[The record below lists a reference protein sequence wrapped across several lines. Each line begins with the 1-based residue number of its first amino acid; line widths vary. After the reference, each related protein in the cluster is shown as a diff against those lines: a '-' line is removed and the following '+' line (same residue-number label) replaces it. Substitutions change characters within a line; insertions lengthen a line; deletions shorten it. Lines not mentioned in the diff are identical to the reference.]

1 MGGGQDVCAASSA
14 SCFQSQL
21 QNCRVEGVGFG
32 RGRGADVI
40 DPMASQRSGRVQGSF
55 LFAIN
60 VCRISWG
67 YGNRPAHIKTIS
79 VSASLVTPQPAA
91 PASRNRLYLLFTS
104 HAEVIKEAV
113 FVGSQLGLVYECCIL
128 KLLCLVNWKL
138 DLIKETFQ
146 LKAALE
152 ETFYSSKYCI
162 NPSVLA
168 LTSYFFSGIY
178 LMSIQY
184 FNVFLFH
191 SGTKIALTFYQNL
204 KFKWLEI

>member
-1 MGGGQDVCAASSA
+1 MGGGQDVCVAPSA

-40 DPMASQRSGRVQGSF
+40 DPMASRRSGRVQGSF

-79 VSASLVTPQPAA
+79 VSASLVTPPPAA
-91 PASRNRLYLLFTS
+91 PASRNRLCLLFMS

-152 ETFYSSKYCI
+152 ETFLFLQILYQPQRSSLDI
-162 NPSVLA
+162 I
-168 LTSYFFSGIY
+168 FFFRN
-178 LMSIQY
+178 L
-184 FNVFLFH
+184 FNVYTIF
-191 SGTKIALTFYQNL
+191 
-204 KFKWLEI
+204 